1 MKKKHAARHAI
12 EKLSQLRY
20 GTLGLLWFGLVIFFA
35 FAYLALHRWSPINAP
50 SPIEGTTFARHL
62 FNNLYFSIITATT
75 TGYGDIIPHGISKI
89 LASAQAVL
97 SFFVFGVFIS
107 KLVSTRQEI
116 ALEQVHKL
124 TFEDVFHNIR
134 EGLYI
139 IRKDFDHLMIVAE
152 EKGVFDGQQWENL
165 QTALKQAQSLIQ
177 EIPTFY
183 DDEHNLY
190 TIDATREEL
199 LQEAVHRT
207 LHRTSQLLD
216 VLSETEIAWAGNALS
231 MEGFRKLSTVV
242 EEIVPLWRT
251 RSPYKKREAFE
262 NIMKRN
268 TDIRGKMEK
277 AL

>member
-12 EKLSQLRY
+12 EHLSQLQY
-20 GTLGLLWFGLVIFFA
+20 GTLGLLWLGLVIA
-35 FAYLALHRWSPINAP
+35 FAAAYLWLHTWSPSNAP
-50 SPIEGTTFARHL
+50 SPIEGETLVQYFA
-62 FNNLYFSIITATT
+62 NSMYFSIITATT
-75 TGYGDIIPHGISKI
+75 TGYGDIVPHGLSKL
-89 LASAQAVL
+89 LASAQAIL

-107 KLVSTRQEI
+107 KLVSNRQEI

-139 IRKDFDHLMIVAE
+139 IRKDFDHLMTVAE
-152 EKGVFDGQQWENL
+152 EKGVFDDQQWENL

-207 LHRTSQLLD
+207 LHRASQLLD
-216 VLSETEIAWAGNALS
+216 VLSEAEIPWEENELS
-231 MEGFRKLSTVV
+231 IEGFRTLAVV
-242 EEIVPLWRT
+242 VDKIVPTWRT
-251 RSPYKKREAFE
+251 RSPYQKYEAFE

-268 TDIRGKMEK
+268 VEIRTRMEN
-277 AL
+277 AM

>member
-1 MKKKHAARHAI
+1 MKKKHAARHLI
-12 EKLSQLRY
+12 EKLSQLQY
-20 GTLGLLWFGLVIFFA
+20 GTLGLLWLGLVIA
-35 FAYLALHRWSPINAP
+35 FALAYLGLHTWSPSNAP
-50 SPIEGTTFARHL
+50 SPIEGSTTLRHFA
-62 FNNLYFSIITATT
+62 NSMYFSIITATT
-75 TGYGDIIPHGISKI
+75 TGYGDILPQGFSKF
-89 LASAQAVL
+89 LAGLQAVL

-107 KLVSTRQEI
+107 KLVSNRQEI

-139 IRKDFDHLMIVAE
+139 IRKDFDHLMVVAE
-152 EKGVFDGQQWENL
+152 EKGVFDDQQWENL
-165 QTALKQAQSLIQ
+165 QTALKQAQSLVQ

-207 LHRTSQLLD
+207 LHRASQLLD
-216 VLSETEIAWAGNALS
+216 VLSEAEIPWAENTQS
-231 MEGFRKLSTVV
+231 VEGLRTLTTV
-242 EEIVPLWRT
+242 IDQIIPLWRT
-251 RSPYKKREAFE
+251 RSPYRKREAFE

-268 TDIRGKMEK
+268 VDIREKMGK